1 MLIGGIIIKVITKRI
16 GKVRFMKR
24 LVAYLRPF
32 IPRMSVGFM
41 IKVFA
46 TLVELAIPWIL
57 SYIIDTLIPRGEM
70 RPVVFWGVMMIL
82 CSLLAWVG
90 NITANRMASAV
101 ARDTTRQIRHDLFER
116 ISYLSERQVDK
127 YTIPSLISRMTSDT
141 YVLHQTVGMMQRL
154 GVRAPI
160 LLVGGVIVTLTLDP
174 MLTLIMVTTL
184 PIVGCITF
192 FVSRR
197 GARLFKSVQQ
207 ESDSMLRVVRENA
220 VGVRVIKALSK
231 SSYER
236 RRFSKVND
244 SLTEAE
250 RTAENTMALIN
261 PVMSLLL
268 NMGIAAV
275 IVAGAYRVQGGVTE
289 VGKIIAFM
297 NLFTIVLN
305 ALMAI
310 NRMFT
315 MLSRAAAS
323 AGRVLEV
330 LDTPTEL
337 FEAAPRYSF
346 IPENAPHIAFR
357 NVTFCYEQGS
367 FAVRNL
373 NFEINRGETL
383 GIIGATG
390 AGKSTVIRA
399 LMRYYDI
406 AEGSIEIDGV
416 DIREYATVDLRAKF
430 GVVFQ
435 NDTLFKDS
443 IGDNIRLGRAIPDD
457 QLKEAARQAQA
468 AEFIESQGGLEAQVA
483 IKGAN
488 LSGGQKQR
496 LLISRAL
503 AGNPEI
509 LILDDSSSALDYKTD
524 ARLREEIRLHCADAT
539 KIIVAQRISSIM
551 HAEKILV
558 MDNGKIIGMG
568 THDELMASC
577 SMYREIGESQIGEG
591 KAAGL

>member
-1 MLIGGIIIKVITKRI
+1 M
-16 GKVRFMKR
+16 
-24 LVAYLRPF
+24 AYLRPF
-32 IPRMSVGFM
+32 IPRMSLGLAVKIFG
-41 IKVFA
+41 
-46 TLVELAIPWIL
+46 TLIELAIPWIL
-57 SYIIDTLIPRGEM
+57 SYIIDDLIPLGEM
-70 RPVVFWGVMMIL
+70 PPVVLWGGMMIL
-82 CSLLAWVG
+82 CSLLAWGG
-90 NITANRMASAV
+90 NVVANRMASAV
-101 ARDTTRQIRHDLFER
+101 ARDFTRQVRHDLFGK
-116 ISYLSERQVDK
+116 ISYLSENRVDAF
-127 YTIPSLISRMTSDT
+127 TIPSLISRVTSDT

-160 LLVGGVIVTLTLDP
+160 MLIGGVVVTLALDP
-174 MLTLIMVTTL
+174 VLTLIMVATL
-184 PIVGCITF
+184 PVVGAITF

-197 GARLFKSVQQ
+197 GTRQFKSVQQ
-207 ESDSMLRVVRENA
+207 ASDSMLRVVRENA

-231 SSYER
+231 SEYER
-236 RRFSKVND
+236 NRFRRVND
-244 SLTEAE
+244 ALTDQE

-261 PVMSLLL
+261 PAMSLLL
-268 NMGIAAV
+268 NVGIAAV
-275 IVAGAYRVQGGVTE
+275 IVAGAYRVLGGVTE

-315 MLSRAAAS
+315 MLTKAAAS
-323 AGRVLEV
+323 SSRVLEV

-337 FEAAPRYSF
+337 YETAPKFSF
-346 IPENAPHIAFR
+346 LPERAPHIAFR
-357 NVTFCYEQGS
+357 DVTFRYDRGT

-373 NFEINRGETL
+373 NFTLERGETL

-399 LMRYYDI
+399 LMRYYDVS
-406 AEGSIEIDGV
+406 EGAIEIDGV
-416 DIREYATVDLRAKF
+416 DIRDYATSDLRAKF

-435 NDTLFKDS
+435 NDTLFKDT
-443 IGDNIRLGRAIPDD
+443 IRENIRLGRPISDEK
-457 QLKEAARQAQA
+457 LTEAARRAQA
-468 AEFIESQGGLEAQVA
+468 LDFINEQGGLDAPVA

-496 LLISRAL
+496 LLIARAL
-503 AGNPEI
+503 AGEPEI

-524 ARLREEIRLHCADAT
+524 ARLREEIRQHHGGAT

-558 MDNGKIIGMG
+558 MENGNVIAMG
-568 THDELMASC
+568 THEELMRTC
-577 SMYREIGESQIGEG
+577 PLYREIGLSQIGESSAERASDG
-591 KAAGL
+591 ISEKEAASK

>member
-1 MLIGGIIIKVITKRI
+1 
-16 GKVRFMKR
+16 MKR
-24 LVAYLRPF
+24 LLAYLRPF
-32 IPRMSVGFM
+32 IPRMSLGFLVKVVGT
-41 IKVFA
+41 V
-46 TLVELAIPWIL
+46 VELAIPWIL
-57 SYIIDTLIPRGEM
+57 SYIIDDLIPLGEM
-70 RPVVFWGVMMIL
+70 RPVVFWGMLMIL
-82 CSLLAWVG
+82 CSLIAWGG

-101 ARDTTRQIRHDLFER
+101 ARDFTRSIRHDLFTR
-116 ISYLSERQVDK
+116 ISYLSERQVDNF
-127 YTIPSLISRMTSDT
+127 TIPSLISRVTSDT

-160 LLVGGVIVTLTLDP
+160 LLVGGIIVTLTLDP
-174 MLTLIMVTTL
+174 VLTLIMVATL
-184 PIVGCITF
+184 PIVGAITF
-192 FVSRR
+192 VVSRK
-197 GARLFKSVQQ
+197 GAKLFKIVQAA
-207 ESDSMLRVVRENA
+207 SDSMLRVVRENA

-236 RRFSKVND
+236 GRFKKVND
-244 SLTEAE
+244 DLTEKE

-268 NMGIAAV
+268 NLGIVAV
-275 IVAGAYRVQGGVTE
+275 IVAGAYRVQFGLTK

-323 AGRVLEV
+323 SARVLEV
-330 LDTPTEL
+330 LDTPDEL
-337 FEAAPRYSF
+337 WEAEPKFSF
-346 IPENAPHIAFR
+346 IPENVPHIEFK
-357 NVTFCYEQGS
+357 NVTFRYGYGS
-367 FAVRNL
+367 FEVRGL
-373 NFEINRGETL
+373 NFRLERGQTL

-406 AEGSIEIDGV
+406 AEGQILIDGV
-416 DIREYATVDLRAKF
+416 DIRDYATSDLRKKF

-435 NDTLFKDS
+435 NDTLFKDT
-443 IGDNIRLGRAIPDD
+443 IRENIRLGRDISEEDIT
-457 QLKEAARQAQA
+457 EAARRAQA
-468 AEFIESQGGLEAQVA
+468 LGFIEEHGGLDAPVA

-496 LLISRAL
+496 LLVSRAL

-524 ARLREEIRLHCADAT
+524 SKLREEIRLHFGDTT
-539 KIIVAQRISSIM
+539 KIIIAQRISSLM
-551 HAEKILV
+551 HADIILV
-558 MDNGKIIGMG
+558 MENGRVIGMG
-568 THDELMASC
+568 RHDELMESC
-577 SMYREIGESQIGEG
+577 ELYREIGESQIGTESG
-591 KAAGL
+591 ATA